1 MLFRFGCLI
10 AALAVMPLVGC
21 DAGPATGL
29 VSGVVTVDGNPIKDA
44 VVSFYPTDG
53 RASTGTTDETGRYEL
68 SFTRQRMGAVLGN
81 HKVTVTT
88 EILAETDYGANDD
101 YANRE
106 GDADLGRIKNRE
118 RSELLSANY
127 SDYKRSPLTA
137 IVESGENEFNF
148 DLTSKSKS
156 K

>member
-10 AALAVMPLVGC
+10 AAFAMLPLIGC

-29 VSGVVTVDGNPIKDA
+29 VSGVVTVDGKPIKDA
-44 VVSFYPTDG
+44 VVNFYPTDG
-53 RASTGTTDETGRYEL
+53 RASTGTTDENGRYEL

-88 EILAETDYGANDD
+88 EILAEVDYGANDD

-106 GDADLGRIKNRE
+106 GDANLGRIKNRE
-118 RSELLSANY
+118 RRELLSAEY
-127 SDYKRSPLTA
+127 SDYKRSPLSEN
-137 IVESGENEFNF
+137 VVSGENNINF

-156 K
+156 N